1 MLIYILGKVS
11 TSGNK
16 LACGALDFCKACERV
31 TGESCWYKALYS
43 MLHHPK
49 EGEKYDFRNLFFN
62 LRVLPS
68 FLT

>member
-31 TGESCWYKALYS
+31 TGESC
-43 MLHHPK
+43 
-49 EGEKYDFRNLFFN
+49 
-62 LRVLPS
+62 
-68 FLT
+68 